1 MKKNFKYAFMS
12 AIAFVGAVSFSA
24 CSSSDEIVD
33 NPDYNPEKNTVTTN
47 FVLNVAYADPAS
59 TRQSA
64 TTVQKNINFRGI
76 QDAKLIALGTGNS
89 SFLAP
94 YDGSVTTGDGYVK
107 TTFDLGTLYSST
119 AITPSTN
126 ADASSHR
133 VLQLELPVNSDA
145 MLIYGRAIPTGTN
158 DENGIVDVNIA
169 ANPESSTFKLVSRL
183 KGSAASGVTD
193 RSAVYDQTLSLAASL
208 FNRIMGS
215 TVVATDGV
223 YTYNSGQSN
232 QYTSSAALPA
242 VAWKNIS
249 GEGNGLQHSLRVAYD
264 KIRVQSGEYR
274 NGSSQALR
282 NQVLDIYKTVDAV
295 LNATSTNDTEVN
307 AQRLAKEIKGR
318 IDRYF
323 DVNLSAEPNTIAFKS
338 IGTVGAAGT
347 IADALISNSIISETN
362 FSSQYGN
369 VTDADLIGFPS
380 SFNLPE
386 GTALLKE
393 SDGTFAY
400 KNTTAD
406 TDNSLI
412 GQTGHMSAD
421 KYMYPAE
428 ILYFDNSSLYVST
441 ADKKESDYPNGYS
454 TWDNYDWSTNSWT
467 RGAVSSSTKSVAV
480 KNNVNY
486 GVAMLQTKVGFA
498 EAASYVD
505 NRQAITGEANQSF
518 TTSQMGNFKLTGVL
532 IGNQYNQVGWNYIA
546 TGTDASYVIYDKAI
560 PANFNIPTT
569 AGNENYTLVF
579 DNWVSGGSQTGEVY
593 VALEF
598 LNNAQDFYGNKN
610 LIPYGGT
617 FYLVGKLKLSDGT
630 GSISWD
636 TNYATPPYTAEGES
650 TKDPRVFI
658 QNYVTTATFNI
669 GETSLQKAFLT
680 VPDLRSTQM
689 SLGLSVDLSW
699 RQGLTFTVP
708 LGQ

>member
-1 MKKNFKYAFMS
+1 MKKNFKYALMS
-12 AIAFVGAVSFSA
+12 AIAVVGAVSFSA

-59 TRQSA
+59 TRQST
-64 TTVQKNINFRGI
+64 TTVQKNTNFRGI

-94 YDGSVTTGDGYVK
+94 YDGSVTTGGGYVK

-119 AITPSTN
+119 AITLPANNENS
-126 ADASSHR
+126 SSHR

-183 KGSAASGVTD
+183 KGSIASGVND
-193 RSAVYDQTLSLAASL
+193 LSAVYDQTLNLAALL

-215 TVVATDGV
+215 TVSATDGV

-264 KIRVQSGEYR
+264 KIRVQSDEYR

-323 DVNLSAEPNTIAFKS
+323 DVNLTAEPNTIAFKS
-338 IGTVGAAGT
+338 IGTSEEPSS
-347 IADALISNSIISETN
+347 IANALISNSIISAAN

-412 GQTGHMSAD
+412 GQTGQ
-421 KYMYPAE
+421 YVGRQV
-428 ILYFDNSSLYVST
+428 YVSC
-441 ADKKESDYPNGYS
+441 
-454 TWDNYDWSTNSWT
+454 
-467 RGAVSSSTKSVAV
+467 R
-480 KNNVNY
+480 
-486 GVAMLQTKVGFA
+486 
-498 EAASYVD
+498 
-505 NRQAITGEANQSF
+505 
-518 TTSQMGNFKLTGVL
+518 
-532 IGNQYNQVGWNYIA
+532 
-546 TGTDASYVIYDKAI
+546 
-560 PANFNIPTT
+560 NI
-569 AGNENYTLVF
+569 VF
-579 DNWVSGGSQTGEVY
+579 
-593 VALEF
+593 
-598 LNNAQDFYGNKN
+598 
-610 LIPYGGT
+610 
-617 FYLVGKLKLSDGT
+617 
-630 GSISWD
+630 
-636 TNYATPPYTAEGES
+636 
-650 TKDPRVFI
+650 
-658 QNYVTTATFNI
+658 
-669 GETSLQKAFLT
+669 
-680 VPDLRSTQM
+680 
-689 SLGLSVDLSW
+689 
-699 RQGLTFTVP
+699 
-708 LGQ
+708 

>member
-1 MKKNFKYAFMS
+1 MKKNFKYALMS
-12 AIAFVGAVSFSA
+12 AIAFAGAVGFTA
-24 CSSSDEIVD
+24 CQSSDEIVD

-47 FVLNVAYADPAS
+47 FVLNVAYADPTS

-89 SFLAP
+89 SWLAP
-94 YDGSVTTGDGYVK
+94 YSGSATNGESYVK

-126 ADASSHR
+126 ENASSHR

-145 MLIYGRAIPTGTN
+145 MLIYGRAIPTGNN
-158 DENGIVDVNIA
+158 DENGIVDVNIP

-183 KGSAASGVTD
+183 KGSSVSGVTD
-193 RSAVYDQTLSLAASL
+193 RSAAYDQTLNLAAL
-208 FNRIMGS
+208 IFNRIMGS
-215 TVVATDGV
+215 AVTATDGV
-223 YTYNSGQSN
+223 YTYNSGESN

-242 VAWKNIS
+242 LTWKNIS
-249 GEGNGLQHSLRVAYD
+249 GEGNGLQHSLRVTYD
-264 KIRVQSGEYR
+264 KIKVQSGEYR
-274 NGSSQALR
+274 NGSSKALR
-282 NQVLDIYKTVDAV
+282 NQVLDIYKTIDAV
-295 LNATSTNDTEVN
+295 LSATSTNDAEVN
-307 AQRLAKEIKGR
+307 AQRLATVIKGR
-318 IDRYF
+318 IDMYF
-323 DVNLSAEPNTIAFKS
+323 TVNLTVEPNTIAFKS
-338 IGTVGAAGT
+338 IGASNLPNT
-347 IADALISNSIISETN
+347 IANVLISNSIINEAN
-362 FSSQYGN
+362 FSSQYGS

-400 KNTTAD
+400 KNTTTD

-454 TWDNYDWSTNSWT
+454 TWDNYVWTDNSWV

-498 EAASYVD
+498 EASSYVD

-518 TTSQMGNFKLTGVL
+518 SRALMGMFKLTGVL

-560 PANFNIPTT
+560 PANFDIPTT
-569 AGNENYTLVF
+569 DGNENYTLVF
-579 DNWVSGGSQTGEVY
+579 DNWVSGGTQTGEVY

-598 LNNAQDFYGNKN
+598 LNKAQDFYGNKN
-610 LIPYGGT
+610 LIPYDGT
-617 FYLVGKLKLSDGT
+617 FYLVGKLKLSEGT

-636 TNYATPPYTAEGES
+636 TNYATPPYTSAGAS
-650 TKDPRVFI
+650 TQAGRVFI

-708 LGQ
+708 LGN